1 MAATPTPTAEDYLYL
16 KSEFDKLKLLLP
28 QPGNP
33 GGSSSPLTRS
43 EIVIQNFNKDP
54 IGIHYAANPAKT
66 KLACDGF
73 NFKIWEK
80 ELNCTL
86 RQIFQVKDFSILQ
99 SNFTAQLLDEQDSI
113 ARLIRSTINEDLLGI
128 VDSTDNE
135 DPWSIFELLKAKCS
149 RSDCRHKLSLV
160 EQIIALATD
169 KTPGSKVNLAKWSCV
184 MAEIK
189 QFNITVDELGGL
201 FLQSS
206 FVAPIGVDLKTF
218 EFSVDQ
224 NLEQKDKPS
233 FSYVTTIIQSASSK
247 AKNKVPTPSDGYAP
261 MDLDAIN
268 AIKTTRPL
276 YSAPHRRPPPV
287 LKQEHPKTSL
297 SIDKAQRFRGKPLN
311 EVLKNWYGDACHYC
325 KQVGHWYNN
334 CAAFWDDVD
343 KKVIDPPPRD
353 YNTPES
359 NYLPPHQPPYPQ
371 NRLRQLEIPEVDDGK
386 VLS

>member
-1 MAATPTPTAEDYLYL
+1 
-16 KSEFDKLKLLLP
+16 
-28 QPGNP
+28 
-33 GGSSSPLTRS
+33 
-43 EIVIQNFNKDP
+43 
-54 IGIHYAANPAKT
+54 
-66 KLACDGF
+66 
-73 NFKIWEK
+73 
-80 ELNCTL
+80 
-86 RQIFQVKDFSILQ
+86 
-99 SNFTAQLLDEQDSI
+99 
-113 ARLIRSTINEDLLGI
+113 
-128 VDSTDNE
+128 
-135 DPWSIFELLKAKCS
+135 
-149 RSDCRHKLSLV
+149 
-160 EQIIALATD
+160 
-169 KTPGSKVNLAKWSCV
+169 

-189 QFNITVDELGGL
+189 QFNITVDELG
-201 FLQSS
+201 
-206 FVAPIGVDLKTF
+206 
-218 EFSVDQ
+218 DQ

-359 NYLPPHQPPYPQ
+359 NYLPLTNLHTPKTDCANLKSLKSTMEKFFFDSGASTHIQG
-371 NRLRQLEIPEVDDGK
+371 LSADHDTEGTIEFDD
-386 VLS
+386 VLFLPRS